1 LDDAEE
7 GLNRLCGL
15 FGDGAQGWRGKAA
28 SMCALLLATNVAV
41 WIWAVIAFSEHP
53 VLLGTAMLAYGFGLR
68 HAVDADHVAAIDNV
82 VRKLIQEGRHPIGV
96 GLFFSL
102 GHSTVVVGLCVA
114 IAFATN
120 LLQGSFVPVKAIGE
134 AVGAGV
140 SACFLFA
147 IAFANLVVLKGI
159 YGAFRR
165 ARSGEKLI
173 EQDLEMLLAS
183 RGLVARL
190 CRGLFRLIGRSWH
203 MYPLGLL
210 FGLGFDPATEVGLL
224 GISATSAAKGLPVWS
239 VLVFPALFAAGMTLG
254 DTTDNLLML
263 GAYGWAFVKPIRK
276 LYYNMTITLVS
287 VIVAVLIGGIEALRL
302 IGDQLG
308 LSGWFWDGIGM
319 LNDNFNSLGF
329 IIIGVFIVAW
339 IGSVLYYR
347 YAGLDELEIAPTQ
360 S

>member
-1 LDDAEE
+1 
-7 GLNRLCGL
+7 
-15 FGDGAQGWRGKAA
+15 
-28 SMCALLLATNVAV
+28 
-41 WIWAVIAFSEHP
+41 
-53 VLLGTAMLAYGFGLR
+53 
-68 HAVDADHVAAIDNV
+68 
-82 VRKLIQEGRHPIGV
+82 
-96 GLFFSL
+96 
-102 GHSTVVVGLCVA
+102 
-114 IAFATN
+114 
-120 LLQGSFVPVKAIGE
+120 
-134 AVGAGV
+134 V

-210 FGLGFDPATEVGLL
+210 FGLGFDTATEVGLL
-224 GISATSAAKGLPVWS
+224 GISATSAAKGLPIWS

-287 VIVAVLIGGIEALRL
+287 VMVALMIGGVEALGLLGQRL
-302 IGDQLG
+302 RLDGPFWEYVDKLNGNLGSIGYM
-308 LSGWFWDGIGM
+308 IV
-319 LNDNFNSLGF
+319 
-329 IIIGVFIVAW
+329 GVFVASW
-339 IGSVLYYR
+339 VVSAVIYR
-347 YAGLDELEIAPTQ
+347 LKRYDDVEVAPLE